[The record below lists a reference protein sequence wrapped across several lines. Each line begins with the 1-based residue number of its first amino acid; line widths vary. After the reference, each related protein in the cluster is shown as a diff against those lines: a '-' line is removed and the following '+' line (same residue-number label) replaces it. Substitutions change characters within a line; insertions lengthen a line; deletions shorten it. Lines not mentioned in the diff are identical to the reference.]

1 MHKLNGP
8 LLELDMWSDHIN
20 RIEIIR
26 KKHQDLFAPKTE
38 VIYWPPGWHHIV
50 VDMLRKIE
58 DADETVEI
66 VKIKHHFGHL
76 QVHYRSYDVCE
87 KTERIISVARDA
99 IANSCCICG
108 AFLQDS
114 FRCPTHG

>member
-1 MHKLNGP
+1 
-8 LLELDMWSDHIN
+8 MWSDHIN

-26 KKHQDLFAPKTE
+26 KRHQDLFAPKTE

-66 VKIKHHFGHL
+66 V
-76 QVHYRSYDVCE
+76 
-87 KTERIISVARDA
+87 
-99 IANSCCICG
+99 
-108 AFLQDS
+108 
-114 FRCPTHG
+114 